1 VYTFNHMNT
10 YKLYSLVKLSFFTG
24 IIILSVSIAFFLP
37 KVQEKVNPP
46 FVNNTESLGTDFKSV
61 TTTLGI
67 SLGLSPNELANFSC
81 NKDRLPTLGKKD
93 FFWQVVCENKVGTPY
108 IGVYWKRPDYQKIT
122 FQNGV
127 LNEFLKNKS
136 TREKTNYNGK
146 FSCSENKK
154 RKDKTKMSSAI
165 VDCVT
170 TIANSKVKLYTTFIY
185 SYPIESVSLSA
196 NSVIVISSLSEKET
210 SETVSYIFSK
220 LHKISTT
227 NNKNIY
233 SNSFIEKAYAS
244 AGGAAGSGGTGAGV
258 GDCGTGSAGT
268 GTGSCGPGD
277 SGAAASGDSGTSG
290 GDPASGPVGDG
301 VSTSPSVCT
310 NGATD
315 WPTCTPI
322 IWTPYCTG
330 ATDPNGNYWQIWEV
344 SNQTPPNYRNTGGT
358 CTPPAAP
365 VVNIKFN

>member
-1 VYTFNHMNT
+1 
-10 YKLYSLVKLSFFTG
+10 
-24 IIILSVSIAFFLP
+24 
-37 KVQEKVNPP
+37 
-46 FVNNTESLGTDFKSV
+46 
-61 TTTLGI
+61 
-67 SLGLSPNELANFSC
+67 
-81 NKDRLPTLGKKD
+81 
-93 FFWQVVCENKVGTPY
+93 
-108 IGVYWKRPDYQKIT
+108 
-122 FQNGV
+122 
-127 LNEFLKNKS
+127 
-136 TREKTNYNGK
+136 
-146 FSCSENKK
+146 
-154 RKDKTKMSSAI
+154 
-165 VDCVT
+165 
-170 TIANSKVKLYTTFIY
+170 VKLYTTFIY